1 MKIKSISFENYKA
14 FSEKQTIQLKPITV
28 LIGKN
33 SSGKSSIAKLFTLL
47 ENSLSGEINEPLLIK
62 NNGVEL
68 GSEFRDLAYNRN
80 SLPISFDIELE
91 NEDKLKVQIAQV
103 NLKYELS
110 ILEWSFNDFKITY
123 KPEKG
128 YVNDDEAS

>member
-14 FSEKQTIQLKPITV
+14 FSEQQTMQLKPITV

-47 ENSLSGEINEPLLIK
+47 ENSLMGDIDEPLLLK

-68 GSEFRDLAYNRN
+68 GVEFDNL
-80 SLPISFDIELE
+80 FFE
-91 NEDKLKVQIAQV
+91 NNPAGIPLI
-103 NLKYELS
+103 
-110 ILEWSFNDFKITY
+110 FKIVYENNIEIEIGLLKKVDGYGLDVFQWKY
-123 KPEKG
+123 K
-128 YVNDDEAS
+128 DERI